1 MKIRFLG
8 AAESVTGSRTLVSYG
23 NKKILIDAGLFQGA
37 KDSRNL
43 NWYPNINVHK
53 IDMIIVTHAHIDHS
67 GLLPKLWKDGYRGPI
82 LCSHATKDL
91 LEIMLLDSAHLQE
104 EDAEFANKTG
114 YSNHIPAVPLYTTE
128 DAKGALTLIKVAN
141 TNHWYEIFPNLSIR
155 FNRAGHIL
163 GSTFVEMSYKD
174 EEQLKTITFS
184 GDLGNGRSR
193 VIRPPTQLKE
203 TDYLI
208 LESTYGDRLQPR
220 TGVEEKLKEVVNKV
234 FNRGG
239 ILIIPAFTVGR
250 TQEIL
255 YYLQKLEKEKQIPEI
270 PTFVDSPM
278 ANSANKIYLQHKEE
292 HQLEIEGDKIVP
304 PLCPQCFYAITS
316 VQDSIALINKDIPM
330 IVITASG
337 MLTGGRVMHHL
348 KKRLPEKRNAVLF
361 TGFQAEQTK
370 GALLQQGMK
379 SIRIHHEEIEVNAEI
394 YTLDGLSAHAD
405 YQDILDWLDNLIR
418 PPKTIFINH
427 GTLKSAGSLKEK
439 IIAKYNNS
447 VEVIIPR
454 YMEEINLSSPDI
466 ELDLGEESVFP
477 YEKK

>member
-141 TNHWYEIFPNLSIR
+141 MNHWYEIFPNLSIR

-304 PLCPQCFYAITS
+304 PLCPQCFYGITS
-316 VQDSIALINKDIPM
+316 VEDSIALINKDIPM

-361 TGFQAEQTK
+361 TGYQAEQTK
-370 GALLQQGMK
+370 GALLQQGLK

-427 GTLKSAGSLKEK
+427 GTQKSAGALKEK
-439 IIAKYNNS
+439 IIEKYNINI
-447 VEVIIPR
+447 EVIIPR

-466 ELDLGEESVFP
+466 ELDLGEESVYP
-477 YEKK
+477 YDKK